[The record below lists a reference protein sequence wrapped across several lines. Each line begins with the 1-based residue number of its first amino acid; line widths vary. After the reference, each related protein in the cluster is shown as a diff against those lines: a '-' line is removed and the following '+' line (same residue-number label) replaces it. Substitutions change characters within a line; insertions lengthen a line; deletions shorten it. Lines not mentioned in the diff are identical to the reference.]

1 MQHLHRK
8 AFLETLQIFVK
19 VIDCQIRES
28 AISSLFTEI
37 KKFLTWE
44 VSKWQFDPRV
54 IITGWGAGWR
64 GGNAL
69 PAKSFGSAVI
79 LCTPT
84 LYKGMYILQ
93 RESIYSYLSFLE
105 LCSIA
110 VSLLQGL
117 INMNSTM
124 MIMSLPIISS

>member
-1 MQHLHRK
+1 MPLVRK
-8 AFLETLQIFVK
+8 NRNICIGKLSLKHFRSLLKLLIVTSENLQFLVCSQKF
-19 VIDCQIRES
+19 
-28 AISSLFTEI
+28 

-54 IITGWGAGWR
+54 IITGSGAGWR

-69 PAKSFGSAVI
+69 PAKSFRSTVI

-110 VSLLQGL
+110 V
-117 INMNSTM
+117 
-124 MIMSLPIISS
+124 